1 MIRHYFIIAY
11 RNITR
16 HLNYS
21 LLNIGGL
28 AIGLASY
35 IFIAIY
41 INDEISYDK
50 FHDKAD
56 RIYRVNRL
64 YNSNDVNEDAAT
76 CSFPF
81 APALEF
87 DYPDIVESTC
97 RFFDFQVSK
106 IFFEYREDT
115 NNIVKYNER
124 GFFLVDSTVFDIF
137 TFSFVKGDPAT
148 ALNSPNTIV
157 LTSSAAKRYFGKE
170 DPIGKILIAEE
181 GLNFEVTG
189 VIEDV
194 PSQSHFKFDM
204 LGSMSTFRQSG
215 EGKLPQTWVWNPCWT
230 YVLLHKNV
238 SPDILEEKFPDFY
251 LNHYPDLSD
260 QDVTLYLQKLLHIH
274 LQSHHVY
281 EMHPN
286 GNILYIYVLSAI
298 ALIILVLACINFM
311 NLTTANSATRTKEI
325 GIKKVFGGSRGNLTI
340 QFFSETIILSLF
352 ALAIAGIIIES
363 FLPLFNHFTGKSIS
377 YGFLL
382 QPEGVIFAIL
392 LAIFA
397 GFLAGG
403 YPAVFL
409 SSFNPVTVLQGDL
422 SKGTKS
428 GIVRKIL
435 VIIQFSISIALIIS
449 TLVVFTQLKFIRNAN
464 LGFNKDQIILIP
476 TVGQIVINYDTF
488 KENLLKHP
496 EVEYVTGM
504 EDIIGVNHNTRQV
517 IIEGLSNN
525 QKYWYPMFMV
535 RHDFI
540 ETFNIEVVEGRS
552 FSKEITSDN
561 VHAIMINEE
570 MVKNLGWTNKEAIG
584 KSIRSDG
591 KEKVI
596 GVFRDFY
603 VLSLHKPINNFI
615 LDILQDPI
623 QAAHLTRF
631 IAIRVNTNNYKKTLT
646 FIRNE
651 WNRFA
656 PTRPFE
662 YSFLDT
668 ELDNLYKNEIKFG
681 KFSLVLTILTLFIAC
696 LGLVGLASFLAA
708 QRKKEIGVRRVFGAR
723 IPDVVK
729 LLSNEFISLILVA
742 NLIAWPF
749 AYFVTNRWLQNF
761 SQKTPVSWTLYL
773 FAGLVT
779 LIIALMI
786 TTYRAVTTSS
796 RNPADTIRHE

>member
-11 RNITR
+11 RNIIR

-50 FHDKAD
+50 FHEKAD

-76 CSFPF
+76 CSFPL

-124 GFFLVDSTVFDIF
+124 GFFLVDSTIFDIF
-137 TFSFVKGDPAT
+137 IFPFVKGDPAT

-157 LTSSAAKRYFGKE
+157 LTSSAAKRYFGNK
-170 DPIGKILIAEE
+170 DPIGKTLIAEE

-194 PSQSHFKFDM
+194 PSQSHFKFDI
-204 LGSMSTFRQSG
+204 LGSMSTYRQLWGG
-215 EGKLPQTWVWNPCWT
+215 ELPRTWIWNPCWT
-230 YVLLHKNV
+230 YVLLHENV

-251 LNHYPDLSD
+251 LNHYSDLSN

-274 LQSHHVY
+274 LQSHHDY

-286 GNILYIYVLSAI
+286 GNILYMYILSAI

-311 NLTTANSATRTKEI
+311 NLTTANSASRSMEI
-325 GIKKVFGGSRGNLTI
+325 GIKKVFGGSRGKLTA
-340 QFFSETIILSLF
+340 QFISETIIQSLI

-363 FLPLFNHFTGKSIS
+363 FLTLFNKFTGKNINQ
-377 YGFLL
+377 GLL
-382 QPEGVIFAIL
+382 FQPAGIL
-392 LAIFA
+392 LAILVAVFT

-409 SSFNPVTVLQGDL
+409 SSFKPVAVLQGNL

-428 GIVRKIL
+428 GIAREIL
-435 VIIQFSISIALIIS
+435 VIAQFSISIALIIG
-449 TLVVFTQLKFIRNAN
+449 TLVVFSQLRFIRNAD
-464 LGFNKDQIILIP
+464 LGFKKDQIILIP
-476 TVGQIVINYDTF
+476 TVGQIVINYDAF
-488 KENLLKHP
+488 KENLLKHT

-504 EDIIGVNHNTRQV
+504 EDIIGVNHNTHQV
-517 IIEGLSNN
+517 IIEDLSNN

-561 VHAIMINEE
+561 VNAIMINEK
-570 MVKNLGWTNKEAIG
+570 MVKNLGWTNEEAIG

-596 GVFRDFY
+596 GVFRDFH

-615 LDILQDPI
+615 LDILKNPNNP
-623 QAAHLTRF
+623 AGLTRF
-631 IAIRVNTNNYKKTLT
+631 IAIRVNTNNYKKTLS
-646 FIRNE
+646 FIKNE

-681 KFSLVLTILTLFIAC
+681 KFSLVLTILALFIAS

-708 QRKKEIGVRRVFGAR
+708 QRTKEIGVRRVFGAR
-723 IPDVVK
+723 IQDVVK
-729 LLSNEFISLILVA
+729 LLFNEFIRLILVA

-749 AYFVTNRWLQNF
+749 AYFVTTRWLQNF
-761 SQKTPVSWTLYL
+761 SQKTDVSWTLYL

-779 LIIALMI
+779 LIIALII
-786 TTYRAVTTSS
+786 TTYRAVITSS
-796 RNPADTIRHE
+796 RNPADTIRHK

>member
-35 IFIAIY
+35 LFIAIY

-50 FHDKAD
+50 FHDKSD

-76 CSFPF
+76 CSFPL

-97 RFFDFQVSK
+97 RFFNFQLSK

-115 NNIVKYNER
+115 NNIVKFNER
-124 GFFLVDSTVFDIF
+124 NFFLVDSTLFNIF
-137 TFSFVKGDPAT
+137 TFTFVKGDPAT
-148 ALNSPNTIV
+148 ALSCPNTIV
-157 LTSSAAKRYFGKE
+157 LTSSTAKRYFGE
-170 DPIGKILIAEE
+170 ENPIGKILVAEE

-204 LGSMSTFRQSG
+204 LGSMSTFRQLG
-215 EGKLPQTWVWNPCWT
+215 GGQLPQTWIWNPCWT
-230 YVLLHKNV
+230 YVLLHENV

-251 LNHYPDLSD
+251 INHYPDLSD

-274 LQSHHVY
+274 LHSHHDY

-286 GNILYIYVLSAI
+286 GNILYMYILSAI
-298 ALIILVLACINFM
+298 AFIILVLACINFM
-311 NLTTANSATRTKEI
+311 SLTTANSASRAKEI
-325 GIKKVFGGSRGNLTI
+325 GIKKIFGGSRGGLTI
-340 QFFSETIILSLF
+340 QFLGETIILSLI
-352 ALAIAGIIIES
+352 ALATAGILIES
-363 FLPLFNHFTGKSIS
+363 FLPLFNHFTGKNIS
-377 YGFLL
+377 SGFLL
-382 QPEGVIFAIL
+382 KRVGIL
-392 LAIFA
+392 HAVSLAVFA
-397 GFLAGG
+397 GILAGG
-403 YPAVFL
+403 YPAIFL
-409 SSFNPVTVLQGDL
+409 SSFKPVAVLQGNL

-428 GIVRKIL
+428 GIARKIL
-435 VIIQFSISIALIIS
+435 VIAQFSISIALIIG
-449 TLVVFTQLKFIRNAN
+449 TLIIFSQIRFLKNAD
-464 LGFNKDQIILIP
+464 LGFKKDQIIIIP
-476 TVGQIVINYDTF
+476 TVGQIATNYDTF
-488 KENLLKHP
+488 KENLLKYP

-504 EDIIGVNHNTRQV
+504 EDIIGVNHNTREV

-540 ETFNIEVVEGRS
+540 ETFNIKVVEGRS
-552 FSKEITSDN
+552 FSKEITSDTAN
-561 VHAIMINEE
+561 AIMINEN

-596 GVFRDFY
+596 GVFSDFHI
-603 VLSLHKPINNFI
+603 LSLHKPINNFI
-615 LDILQDPI
+615 LDMLRSPD
-623 QAAHLTRF
+623 AAAGLTRF
-631 IAIRVNTNNYKKTLT
+631 IAIRVNTNNYKKILAS
-646 FIRNE
+646 IKNE

-668 ELDNLYKNEIKFG
+668 ELDSLYKNETKFG
-681 KFSLVLTILTLFIAC
+681 KFSLVLTILALFIAC
-696 LGLVGLASFLAA
+696 FGLVGLAYFLAA
-708 QRKKEIGVRRVFGAR
+708 QRTKEIGVRRVFGAR
-723 IPDVVK
+723 VPDVVK
-729 LLSNEFISLILVA
+729 LLSNEFIRLILVA

-749 AYFVTNRWLQNF
+749 AYFVTNSWLQNF
-761 SQKTPVSWTLYL
+761 SQKTDVNWTLYL
-773 FAGLVT
+773 FAGLIT
-779 LIIALMI
+779 LIISLII
-786 TTYRAVTTSS
+786 TASIAISASS
-796 RNPADTIRHE
+796 RNPADIIRQE

>member
-11 RNITR
+11 RNIIR

-28 AIGLASY
+28 SIGLASY

-64 YNSNDVNEDAAT
+64 YNSNNVNEDAAT

-81 APALEF
+81 APALKF

-106 IFFEYREDT
+106 LFFEYREDT
-115 NNIVKYNER
+115 TNIVKYNER

-137 TFSFVKGDPAT
+137 TFPFVKGDPAT

-157 LTSSAAKRYFGKE
+157 LTSSAAKRYFGNE
-170 DPIGKILIAEE
+170 DPIGKTLVAEE

-194 PSQSHFKFDM
+194 PSQSHFKFDI
-204 LGSMSTFRQSG
+204 LGSMSTFRQLG
-215 EGKLPQTWVWNPCWT
+215 GGDLPRTWIWNPCWT
-230 YVLLHKNV
+230 YVLLHENV

-251 LNHYPDLSD
+251 LNHYPDFSD

-274 LQSHHVY
+274 LQSHHDY

-286 GNILYIYVLSAI
+286 GNILYMYILSAI

-311 NLTTANSATRTKEI
+311 NLTTANSASRAKEI
-325 GIKKVFGGSRGNLTI
+325 GIKKVFGGSRSKLTA
-340 QFFSETIILSLF
+340 QFLSETIIHSLI

-363 FLPLFNHFTGKSIS
+363 FLPLFNHFTGKNINQAL
-377 YGFLL
+377 LL
-382 QPEGVIFAIL
+382 QPAGIVLAIL
-392 LAIFA
+392 VAIFS

-409 SSFNPVTVLQGDL
+409 SSFKPVAVLQGNL

-428 GIVRKIL
+428 GIAREIL
-435 VIIQFSISIALIIS
+435 VIVQFSISIALIIG
-449 TLVVFTQLKFIRNAN
+449 TLVVFSQLRFMRNAD
-464 LGFNKDQIILIP
+464 LGFKKDQIILIP

-488 KENLLKHP
+488 KENLLKHS

-540 ETFNIEVVEGRS
+540 ETFNIKVVEGRS

-561 VHAIMINEE
+561 ENAIMINEE
-570 MVKNLGWTNKEAIG
+570 MVKNLGWTNEEAIG

-591 KEKVI
+591 NEKVI
-596 GVFRDFY
+596 GVFHDFHA
-603 VLSLHKPINNFI
+603 LSLHKPINNFI
-615 LDILQDPI
+615 LDMLHNPN
-623 QAAHLTRF
+623 AAANLTRF

-646 FIRNE
+646 SIKNE
-651 WNRFA
+651 WNYFA

-681 KFSLVLTILTLFIAC
+681 KFSLVLTILAMFIAC
-696 LGLVGLASFLAA
+696 LGLIGLASFLAA
-708 QRKKEIGVRRVFGAR
+708 QRTKEIGVRRVFGAR
-723 IPDVVK
+723 IPDLVK
-729 LLSNEFISLILVA
+729 LLSNEFIRLILVA

-749 AYFVTNRWLQNF
+749 AYFVTNSWLQNF
-761 SQKTPVSWTLYL
+761 SQKTPVNWTLYL
-773 FAGLVT
+773 FAGLIT
-779 LIIALMI
+779 LIITLII
-786 TTYRAVTTSS
+786 TTSKAITTSS
-796 RNPADTIRHE
+796 RNTAETIRQE